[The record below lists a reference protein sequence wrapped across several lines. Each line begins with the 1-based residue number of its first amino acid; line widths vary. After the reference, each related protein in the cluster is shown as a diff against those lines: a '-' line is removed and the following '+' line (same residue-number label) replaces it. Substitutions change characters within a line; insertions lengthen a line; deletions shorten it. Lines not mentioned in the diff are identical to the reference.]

1 VKRIANL
8 RLLALAIVM
17 VVVFAIL
24 TSTYRASVIEAAIT
38 EARKQAERRAS
49 LQIGALVAD
58 VEKFRVL
65 PFVLV
70 ELPDVRS
77 VLGAGSAPAKERLD
91 RKFAALAVQTKAS
104 VLYAV
109 DQGGT
114 ARSASNATGPDSF
127 VGYSFRFRPY
137 FVEALRDGSSEYFAQ
152 GSVTGR
158 PGMFLARRV
167 GTPQAALGVIVVKI
181 EFDRIERLWR
191 SAGQRSLIVDRD
203 GIIVVGTD
211 PSLRFRTIAA
221 LPRARRAQIEGS
233 RQFGNA
239 RLDDAGL
246 RFDGRGFAVD
256 GEGTR
261 YLAVEQRL
269 PMLGWRHVHLEPLKP
284 AIDAAGSRVR
294 FASLILGLA
303 MAALLLLLAW
313 NSSRRRRIEDAR
325 SELEAEVA
333 RRTAEL
339 TRAYDQLQYAAKER
353 ENSDTRYRSARE
365 ELAQANRLGSIG
377 TITTSVAHE
386 INQPVAAIR
395 TAAENSVKLLGR
407 DQADS
412 AVANLQ
418 LIVSLTQ
425 RIGAITG
432 ELLSYARRG
441 QRENT
446 TTALDE
452 IVDGAL
458 MLVGDSFR
466 AAGVRLEVQR
476 PPNLPLIHAS
486 RIRIGQVLVN
496 LLQNALD
503 AVTGVQRPHVRLEV
517 SVAGETVRLSVS
529 DNGAGIAND
538 LVETIFQPFFTGKP
552 QGTGLGLGISREI
565 VWDHGGTLS
574 VGFSALGGA
583 EFTVLLPHPVKGTK

>member
-1 VKRIANL
+1 
-8 RLLALAIVM
+8 
-17 VVVFAIL
+17 
-24 TSTYRASVIEAAIT
+24 
-38 EARKQAERRAS
+38 
-49 LQIGALVAD
+49 
-58 VEKFRVL
+58 
-65 PFVLV
+65 
-70 ELPDVRS
+70 
-77 VLGAGSAPAKERLD
+77 
-91 RKFAALAVQTKAS
+91 
-104 VLYAV
+104 
-109 DQGGT
+109 
-114 ARSASNATGPDSF
+114 
-127 VGYSFRFRPY
+127 
-137 FVEALRDGSSEYFAQ
+137 
-152 GSVTGR
+152 
-158 PGMFLARRV
+158 
-167 GTPQAALGVIVVKI
+167 
-181 EFDRIERLWR
+181 
-191 SAGQRSLIVDRD
+191 
-203 GIIVVGTD
+203 
-211 PSLRFRTIAA
+211 
-221 LPRARRAQIEGS
+221 
-233 RQFGNA
+233 
-239 RLDDAGL
+239 
-246 RFDGRGFAVD
+246 
-256 GEGTR
+256 
-261 YLAVEQRL
+261 
-269 PMLGWRHVHLEPLKP
+269 
-284 AIDAAGSRVR
+284 
-294 FASLILGLA
+294 
-303 MAALLLLLAW
+303 
-313 NSSRRRRIEDAR
+313 
-325 SELEAEVA
+325 
-333 RRTAEL
+333 
-339 TRAYDQLQYAAKER
+339 LQYAAKER